1 MVGERLELV
10 KMVLM
15 NVDVN
20 GNSLPCT
27 ISLDGFEVKEF
38 KYLRIR
44 SYSDFDS
51 LGVIVGEEGSGKSCY
66 TLQRALYMDANFCID
81 NIVFND
87 KQFLKATETLPKGSS
102 IVWDESDSASEHWA
116 SKVVKTLTR
125 RLKRC
130 RKNNYTIFLV
140 TPTFFDFNKYF
151 IFHRALFLIDVYA
164 VYDEKKE
171 VIKRGRFRSFN
182 RRSMKDLYIKGK
194 IWWNMKA
201 EYPNFIGS
209 FTNYPKNFPIDVS
222 DGGAYDRKKDAAMI
236 ETEEE
241 TISPRVAVINYRR
254 KIIPL
259 LTNVLEGKAV
269 GLSQR
274 ELSKALDSSPATING
289 DLKIIRK
296 ENKV

>member
-1 MVGERLELV
+1 MA
-10 KMVLM
+10 LM
-15 NVDVN
+15 NTDVS
-20 GNSLPCT
+20 GNPLPCT
-27 ISLDGFEVKEF
+27 ICLDGFEVKEF

-44 SYSDFDS
+44 SRSDFDS
-51 LGVIVGEEGSGKSCY
+51 LGVVVGEEGAGKTCW
-66 TLQRALYMDANFCID
+66 TLQRALYMDANLGID
-81 NIVFND
+81 NICFND

-151 IFHRALFLIDVYA
+151 IFHRALFLVDVYA
-164 VYDEKKE
+164 VYDEDKE

-201 EYPNFIGS
+201 EFPNFIGS
-209 FTNYPKNFPIDVS
+209 FTNYPKNFPIDMS
-222 DGGAYDRKKDAAMI
+222 DGGEYDRKKDAAMV
-236 ETEEE
+236 ENEEE
-241 TISPRVAVINYRR
+241 SVSPREAVINYRR
-254 KIIPL
+254 EIIPL
-259 LTNVLEGKAV
+259 LTTVLESKSV
-269 GLSQR
+269 GLTQR
-274 ELSKALDSSPATING
+274 ELAKALASSPGTING
-289 DLKIIRK
+289 DLKFIRK
-296 ENKV
+296 NNNV

>member
-1 MVGERLELV
+1 MA
-10 KMVLM
+10 LM
-15 NVDVN
+15 NTDVS
-20 GNSLPCT
+20 GNPLPCT
-27 ISLDGFEVKEF
+27 ICLDGFEVKEF

-44 SYSDFDS
+44 SRSDFDS
-51 LGVIVGEEGSGKSCY
+51 LGVVVGEEGAGNTCW
-66 TLQRALYMDANFCID
+66 TLQRALYMDANLGID
-81 NIVFND
+81 NICFND

-151 IFHRALFLIDVYA
+151 IFHRALFLVDVYA
-164 VYDEKKE
+164 GYDEDKE

-201 EYPNFIGS
+201 EFPNFIGS
-209 FTNYPKNFPIDVS
+209 FTNYPKNFPIDMS
-222 DGGAYDRKKDAAMI
+222 DGGEYDRKKDAAMV
-236 ETEEE
+236 ENEEE
-241 TISPRVAVINYRR
+241 SVSPREAVINYRR
-254 KIIPL
+254 EIIPL
-259 LTNVLEGKAV
+259 LTTVLESKSV
-269 GLSQR
+269 GLTQR
-274 ELSKALDSSPATING
+274 ELAKALASSPGTING
-289 DLKIIRK
+289 DLKFIRK
-296 ENKV
+296 NNNV